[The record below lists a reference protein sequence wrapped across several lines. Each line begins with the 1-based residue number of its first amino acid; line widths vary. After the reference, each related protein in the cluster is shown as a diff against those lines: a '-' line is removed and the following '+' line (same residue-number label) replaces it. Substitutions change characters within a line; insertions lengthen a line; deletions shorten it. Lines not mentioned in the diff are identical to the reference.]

1 MGLRPKCPIW
11 RSLAWSSRTWSLWD
25 PVRIRTRGAGAVLGS
40 GAVRAGAAVDA
51 FGLGGGVVGEGV
63 GGFASSVAEAVGEG
77 LAVGAAACVA
87 RTGGGASC
95 APVAVPGSQA
105 VARAARATIET
116 IGTAVTRRARGRLPP
131 VLGAGA
137 EGDADAFAMAGPLV
151 PVTALGTVGAVGPL
165 GTACPPG
172 PDTPGLDTPGLETPE
187 PDTPGP
193 DIASCART
201 RSPSM
206 PPLASRPSHPLF
218 VSAIA
223 RSPLAHPPARCLLY
237 GTDSRP
243 ARSPNPPSDPRRAS
257 SPPRVRPVDHGRVRP
272 AGAGPLRPG
281 AEPLIPPG
289 ETAGRR
295 PVRTC
300 ETPSMLGVT
309 DLPTYL
315 AGLALIVLLPGPNSL
330 YVLSVAARRGVR
342 TGYTAAAGVW
352 TGDTVLMTL
361 SALGAASLL
370 QTTPLLFAIVKYA
383 GAGYLTW
390 MAIGM
395 LRAAVS
401 LWRERHRRT
410 AELVETAEAP
420 EAAASM
426 ERPYRRALVVSL
438 INPKAILFLISFFV
452 QFVDPGYAY
461 PALSFLVLGTLLQLA
476 SFAYLSVLIFGGTR
490 LAAAFR
496 RRKRLSAGAT
506 SAAGVLFLGFAAK
519 LSLSSV

>member
-1 MGLRPKCPIW
+1 
-11 RSLAWSSRTWSLWD
+11 
-25 PVRIRTRGAGAVLGS
+25 
-40 GAVRAGAAVDA
+40 
-51 FGLGGGVVGEGV
+51 
-63 GGFASSVAEAVGEG
+63 
-77 LAVGAAACVA
+77 
-87 RTGGGASC
+87 
-95 APVAVPGSQA
+95 
-105 VARAARATIET
+105 
-116 IGTAVTRRARGRLPP
+116 
-131 VLGAGA
+131 
-137 EGDADAFAMAGPLV
+137 
-151 PVTALGTVGAVGPL
+151 
-165 GTACPPG
+165 
-172 PDTPGLDTPGLETPE
+172 
-187 PDTPGP
+187 
-193 DIASCART
+193 
-201 RSPSM
+201 
-206 PPLASRPSHPLF
+206 
-218 VSAIA
+218 
-223 RSPLAHPPARCLLY
+223 
-237 GTDSRP
+237 
-243 ARSPNPPSDPRRAS
+243 
-257 SPPRVRPVDHGRVRP
+257 
-272 AGAGPLRPG
+272 
-281 AEPLIPPG
+281 
-289 ETAGRR
+289 
-295 PVRTC
+295 
-300 ETPSMLGVT
+300 MLGVT

-342 TGYTAAAGVW
+342 TGYSAAAGVW
-352 TGDTVLMTL
+352 TGDAILMTL

-383 GAGYLTW
+383 GAAYLTW

-410 AELVETAEAP
+410 AELVETVDTAQTAGAP
-420 EAAASM
+420 GAKAPV